1 MAGHHLQVT
10 EAPVADLRTYHRNPR
25 KGDVATIARSLQVSG
40 QYKPIVVNRGTHTGR
55 PDEVLAGNHTLVAA
69 RNIGWPTIQVVTVD
83 VDDDQA
89 ARIVAADNRIADLGD
104 YDQDML
110 GELLSG
116 IPDLEG
122 TGYTD
127 ADLAKMITADNFD
140 PEDEA
145 EQPRLDQRAAT
156 TCPSCGFEWRID
168 AQGNLVPV

>member
-1 MAGHHLQVT
+1 MASHHLQVT
-10 EAPVADLRTYHRNPR
+10 EAAVADLRTYHRNPR
-25 KGDVATIARSLQVSG
+25 KGDVATIATSLQVNG

-55 PDEVLAGNHTLVAA
+55 AGEVLAGNHTLIAA
-69 RNIGWPTIQVVTVD
+69 RDLGWPTIQAVTVD

-116 IPDLEG
+116 IPDLVG

-140 PEDEA
+140 PEDEPDS
-145 EQPRLDQRAAT
+145 PRLDQRAAS
-156 TCPSCGFEWRID
+156 TCPSCGYAWRID
-168 AQGNLVPV
+168 ADGNVEPV